1 MISLQCPAIYK
12 QKSEDRLKK
21 AQFYHFTKLVKI
33 A

>member
-1 MISLQCPAIYK
+1 MISLRCPTIYE
-12 QKSEDRLKK
+12 QKSEDRPKK